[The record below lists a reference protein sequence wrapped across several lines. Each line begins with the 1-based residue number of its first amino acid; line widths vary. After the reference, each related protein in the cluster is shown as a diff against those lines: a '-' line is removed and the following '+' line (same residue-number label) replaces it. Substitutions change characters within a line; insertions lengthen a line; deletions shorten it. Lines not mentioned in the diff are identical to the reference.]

1 MALPCTYEARE
12 LVTMS
17 SIAIVSG
24 AASGIGRAIA
34 NRLAQDY
41 EVVLIDINPTT
52 LPVVEKE
59 IVGAGGNAYSILGD
73 VSKRETHHL
82 ARILAEEKGKLIA
95 WVNCAGWTRGAPLH
109 DFPND
114 PAVFEELIGANQIGT
129 FWGCAEAVNSFT
141 TNKIP
146 GAIVNISSI
155 HGRRAWPDHAVYEMT
170 KSAIDALTRNVAV
183 SYGPYGIRANA
194 VAPGAIMTPALKQS
208 FIDAPD
214 PKARRDSLELLTPL
228 KRIGEPGEI
237 AEVVSFLLS
246 PRASYLSG
254 QSIAVE
260 GGWSSAMGV
269 AEIDPELAERY
280 GLDSKTGLPKN

>member
-1 MALPCTYEARE
+1 MSEIAV
-12 LVTMS
+12 VT
-17 SIAIVSG
+17 G

-34 NRLAQDY
+34 LRLAQDY
-41 EVVLIDINPTT
+41 HVVIVDINSIN
-52 LPVVEKE
+52 LPQVEKE
-59 IVGAGGNAYSILGD
+59 ILGAGHEAYSILGD
-73 VSKRETHHL
+73 VAKRQTHHK
-82 ARILAEEKGKLIA
+82 ARVLAETKGKLVA

-114 PAVFEELIGANQIGT
+114 PAVLEELIGANQIGS

-141 TNKIP
+141 TNKVP

-183 SYGPYGIRANA
+183 AYGPFGIRANA
-194 VAPGAIMTPALKQS
+194 VAPGAIMTPALRQS
-208 FIDAPD
+208 FVDAPD
-214 PKARRDSLELLTPL
+214 PKARKASLELLTPL
-228 KRIGEPGEI
+228 KRIGEPSEI

-246 PRASYLSG
+246 PRASYVSG
-254 QSIAVE
+254 QSLAVE

-269 AEIDPELAERY
+269 AGVDPGLAERY
-280 GLDSKTGLPKN
+280 GLDPNTGLAKD